1 MKSPLLLRITLALI
15 IAPLSAR
22 EPPGPEDFRE
32 VAGILSWTF
41 DIHPDTADD
50 EFYATEWLIPT
61 KEGTA
66 FLNFTYQH
74 VAPAAD

>member
-1 MKSPLLLRITLALI
+1 MKSPLLLGITL
-15 IAPLSAR
+15 APLSAQ
-22 EPPGPEDFRE
+22 EPPGPQDFSE
-32 VAGILSWTF
+32 ISGILSWTF
-41 DIHPDTADD
+41 DIHPTTADD